1 MATVPRPDRGPRD
14 HRNAAYW
21 ARVRRIVDQAPPLTD
36 EQRAQ
41 IRVIFHRPRTA
52 PPAEAA

>member
-1 MATVPRPDRGPRD
+1 MATVPRSGQQPRD

-21 ARVRRIVDQAPPLTD
+21 ARVRRIAAEAPPLTD

-41 IRVIFHRPRTA
+41 ILVILHQPRPR
-52 PPAEAA
+52 AEAA